1 MTTEHCAIA
10 TPHALATEA
19 GAAAF
24 RDGGNA
30 VDAALAAAAVLAV
43 AYPHMCSIG
52 GDVIALVGRPDAEVV
67 AVNGSGAAAAAC
79 SPDALRER
87 DPEMPL
93 LGPDTVT
100 VPGAVR
106 AWETLSGL
114 AGRLP
119 LGVVLAPAIEHAS
132 EGVPVAGSL
141 AYALRE
147 TAHELTDPGMVS
159 VFTVHGAPLGEG
171 DVLRQP
177 SLAHSLEAIATEGAA
192 ALYGG
197 EPGRRL
203 VGGLRALGSPLTV
216 EDLEAHETELGEPLS
231 GAYRDVEVV
240 TAPPNSQGFVLLETL
255 EALSGVE
262 TIPEPLGPDAPLLAE
277 ICRLASRDR
286 DRHLAD
292 PRFAEVPV
300 ETLTDARHGADL
312 LRRAR
317 SGLDVGGPSL
327 PTIPPPRGDTVAVVT
342 ADDEGNAVSLIQS
355 IFHTFG
361 AGILEPETG
370 IVCHNRGA
378 FFSLDPTSP
387 NVLAPRKRPAHTL
400 MPVMVRRGGALIGV
414 QGVMGGRAQPQI
426 HLQLL
431 LRRLRSELPDA
442 ALRAP
447 RWVVGG
453 LEAGQPSDVVRVEA
467 SAGEAAIRMLRATG
481 MGVEVLADRDEEV
494 GHGQLVGRDPDGA
507 FVAGSDP
514 RADGTA
520 VIAARASSSG
530 D

>member
-1 MTTEHCAIA
+1 MTTQHCAIA

-30 VDAALAAAAVLAV
+30 VDSALAAAAVLAV
-43 AYPHMCSIG
+43 VYPHMCSIG
-52 GDVIALVGRPDAEVV
+52 GDVIALVGRPDAEAV
-67 AVNGSGAAAAAC
+67 AVNGSGAAAAAS
-79 SPDALRER
+79 SPDSLRDR
-87 DPEMPL
+87 GSGMPL
-93 LGPDTVT
+93 VGPDTIS
-100 VPGAVR
+100 VPGAVG
-106 AWETLSGL
+106 AWETLSAF
-114 AGRLP
+114 AGRQP
-119 LGVVLAPAIEHAS
+119 FGVVLASAVERAH

-141 AYALRE
+141 ARALRE
-147 TAHELTDPGMVS
+147 ASDVLVDPGMAS
-159 VFTVHGAPLGEG
+159 VFTSHGEPLGEG
-171 DVLRQP
+171 DLLFQP
-177 SLAHSLEAIATEGAA
+177 SLARSLEAIATEGAA

-216 EDLEAHETELGEPLS
+216 EDLEAHKTEIDEPLS
-231 GAYRDVEVV
+231 GAYRDVEVL
-240 TAPPNSQGFVLLETL
+240 TAPPNSQGFVLLEML
-255 EALSGVE
+255 AALSGLE
-262 TIPEPLGPDAPLLAE
+262 TIPEPLGPDAPLLAA
-277 ICRLASRDR
+277 ISRLASFDR

-300 ETLTDARHGADL
+300 AALTDASHGADL

-317 SGLDVGGPSL
+317 TGLWDGERGGL
-327 PTIPPPRGDTVAVVT
+327 ATPPPRGDTVAIVT

-378 FFSLDPTSP
+378 FFSLDPNSP

-400 MPVMVRRGGALIGV
+400 MPVMIQREGTLAGV

-453 LEAGQPSDVVRVEA
+453 LETGQPSDVVRVEA
-467 SAGEAAIRMLRATG
+467 SAGEAAIRTLGEAG
-481 MGVEVLADRDEEV
+481 MSVEVLADRDEEV
-494 GHGQLVGRDPDGA
+494 GHGQLVGRDSDGA

-520 VIAARASSSG
+520 VVAARESSSR